1 MMAHYDYIIADLCL
15 RTDVDLVA
23 YGLRG
28 FKPFAATE
36 QDDHR
41 VDCLVVVL
49 DDMDDDSRA
58 IISELSQSYVAEAN
72 ADSRFFKTAEGYL
85 YSIKPLD
92 EDCEPTLFHIRL
104 ADHRVTTNIRLE
116 GCNPAIF
123 RFGIWIMFG
132 VVLAEHRAIAI
143 HSSVIE
149 SEGRGVLF
157 LGESGTGKSTHTRLW
172 RENIEGAKLL
182 NDDSPIVR
190 IVGDEVR
197 VYGSPW
203 SGKTP
208 CYKALSYPV
217 AGFCRLSQAPENR
230 ITRLKGIAA
239 IGALLPSAPPQFAH
253 DGYLQDAILTTI
265 GCTLM
270 SVPVYHLACLPN
282 AEAAELSHKTIIG
295 DATTIR

>member
-1 MMAHYDYIIADLCL
+1 MMTTTFDYIIADIRL
-15 RTDVDLVA
+15 RSNTDLVA
-23 YGLRG
+23 LGLRG
-28 FKPFAATE
+28 FKPFYDAENGDTE
-36 QDDHR
+36 AE
-41 VDCLVVVL
+41 CSL
-49 DDMDDDSRA
+49 A
-58 IISELSQSYVAEAN
+58 IDTEFNLSAITIEHSISTTHLAEAD
-72 ADSRFFKTAEGYL
+72 ADGELFKTSTGYL
-85 YSIKPLD
+85 YTVEREGGD
-92 EDCEPTLFHIRL
+92 ALFHIDTENLTIR
-104 ADHRVTTNIRLE
+104 TNLRAESIYDLSLL
-116 GCNPAIF
+116 
-123 RFGIWIMFG
+123 RFGVWMMFG
-132 VVLAEHRAIAI
+132 VVLARYNAIAI

-149 SEGRGVLF
+149 ADNRAILF